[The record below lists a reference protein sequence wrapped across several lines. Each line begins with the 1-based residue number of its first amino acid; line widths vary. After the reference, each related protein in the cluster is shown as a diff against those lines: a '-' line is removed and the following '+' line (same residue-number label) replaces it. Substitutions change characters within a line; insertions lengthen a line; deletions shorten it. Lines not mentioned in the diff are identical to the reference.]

1 MSAHKKPLKLY
12 ILRCRDNSL
21 YTGITTDIDE
31 RLRAHNAGNAAKYT
45 RARLPV
51 NVVYTEQCS
60 SRSLALK
67 REWQIKGWTKRK
79 KEAFVKESAQPFIKA
94 GQPH

>member
-1 MSAHKKPLKLY
+1 MPTSTKPIKLY

-31 RLRAHNAGNAAKYT
+31 RLRAHNTGKGAKYT

-51 NVVYTEQCS
+51 NLVYTEQCG

-67 REWQIKGWTKRK
+67 REWQIKRWNKQK
-79 KEAFVKESAQPFIKA
+79 KEAFVKASSQ
-94 GQPH
+94 